1 MTGPSSTHEERTAAS
16 QRDSDLHQVR
26 IAKIEQVNESFLP
39 GQWLDVHV
47 PGVRQAGGFTITSTP
62 KDAQPRRDDPG
73 YLELAIQKSP
83 NNPPAAWLWRPE
95 EEIRDS
101 PVYVRVG
108 GNFVWPPPGIDPASI
123 KTIALVAGGVGIN
136 PLMSILTHLR
146 QNPQEPKRTISLIYG
161 ARAPQ
166 SHDLS
171 KILFLDR
178 LRDYSWMGQQ
188 TTPFVKLYLTR
199 CSEEE
204 AIDMNDRYSR
214 PKEEVIDLHSALAGR
229 IDREAL
235 RNAVDHADDDEWRK
249 QAVVYICGPAKMT
262 DEFERIYLDMGMEQ
276 GRVLTEK
283 WW

>member
-1 MTGPSSTHEERTAAS
+1 ME
-16 QRDSDLHQVR
+16 
-26 IAKIEQVNESFLP
+26 
-39 GQWLDVHV
+39 
-47 PGVRQAGGFTITSTP
+47 AG
-62 KDAQPRRDDPG
+62 RRDTELSGICESGRKLCLAAARYSSRQHQDDSFGRGRRRNKVSPG
-73 YLELAIQKSP
+73 CQSRQ
-83 NNPPAAWLWRPE
+83 NPAYGSLT
-95 EEIRDS
+95 
-101 PVYVRVG
+101 
-108 GNFVWPPPGIDPASI
+108 SI
-123 KTIALVAGGVGIN
+123 FS

-146 QNPQEPKRTISLIYG
+146 QTPQEPERTISLIYG

-204 AIDMNDRYSR
+204 AIDMRNRYSR
-214 PKEEVIDLHSALAGR
+214 PKEGVINLHSALAGR

-235 RNAVDHADDDEWRK
+235 RSAVDHADDEEWRK
-249 QAVVYICGPAKMT
+249 QAVVYICGPRRMT

-276 GRVLTEK
+276 GRVLTKE

>member
-1 MTGPSSTHEERTAAS
+1 MTGPSSTHEDRTAAA
-16 QRDSDLHQVR
+16 QREADLYQVK
-26 IAKIEQVNESFLP
+26 IAQIQRVNESFLP
-39 GQWLDVHV
+39 GQWLDVHL
-47 PGVRQAGGFTITSTP
+47 PRVRQAGGFTITSTP
-62 KDAQPRRDDPG
+62 KDAQPAKANPG

-101 PVYVRVG
+101 HIYVRVG
-108 GNFVWPPPGIDPASI
+108 GNFVWPPPGIDLASI

-146 QNPQEPKRTISLIYG
+146 QDPDEPKRTISFIYG
-161 ARAPQ
+161 TRAPQ
-166 SHDLS
+166 SKDLS

-178 LRDYSWMGQQ
+178 LRARTLMGHQ
-188 TTPFVKLYLTR
+188 TKSFVKLYLTQ

-204 AIDMNDRYSR
+204 MVEMRNRYFR
-214 PKEEVIDLHSALAGR
+214 PTEEVINIHSTFARR

-235 RNAVDHADDDEWRK
+235 HDAVNHTDAEWRK
-249 QAVVYICGPAKMT
+249 NAVVYICGPPRMT
-262 DEFERIYLDMGMEQ
+262 DKFENFYLDMGMEK